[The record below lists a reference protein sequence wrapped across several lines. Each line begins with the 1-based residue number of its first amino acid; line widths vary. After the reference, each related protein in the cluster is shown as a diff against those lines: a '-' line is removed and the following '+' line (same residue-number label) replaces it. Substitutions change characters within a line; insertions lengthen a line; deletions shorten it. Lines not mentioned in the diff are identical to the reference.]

1 MADSIPLLVTVSVAE
16 FVLVHDSVHSS
27 VNSCEFFELS
37 YDQAT
42 SSRLMS
48 LGTRPRTYG
57 LPMVVL

>member
-1 MADSIPLLVTVSVAE
+1 MTVRVAE